1 MKDGFGLLYQQN
13 VVEVFYKIIKTHKII
28 MKKFSSFFLLASLI
42 VSVSCKKS
50 TTPTAA
56 PIPVP
61 GPTVVTP
68 LITLPAG
75 WKFNSALSANFPLGS
90 MQAYRFDTIWAG
102 RNTKAVCLVYNSA
115 NTGIEFKPVISATA
129 KKPTEFFA
137 QETGVYAC
145 INGGYFGGNQS
156 FSLVK
161 YNNTVSSANVKVL
174 NRTFNGN
181 STPYYPTRVAFGVT
195 SGGVPSINWI
205 YSIGAGND
213 NIYSYPTASPN
224 AEGQAPQP
232 EPTASFP
239 AGGSA
244 WNVAS
249 AIGGSPMLLK
259 NNAIN
264 ISDVAE
270 LISINNT
277 TSRPRSAIGYTA
289 NGMVVILVIE
299 GDNAA
304 GGYVGMN
311 LLELANMLQSLSC
324 TNAINLDGGGSSMM
338 VIGGQQVIR
347 PGDAAGERP
356 VISAVVIK
364 QR

>member
-1 MKDGFGLLYQQN
+1 
-13 VVEVFYKIIKTHKII
+13 
-28 MKKFSSFFLLASLI
+28 MKKFSLFFLIVSLI

-50 TTPTAA
+50 TTPTVA

-61 GPTVVTP
+61 GPTVVTS

-75 WKFNSALSANFPLGS
+75 WKFNGALSATFPLGS
-90 MQAYRFDTIWAG
+90 MQAYKFDTIWAG
-102 RNTKAVCLVYNSA
+102 RSTKAVCLVYNSA
-115 NTGIEFKPVISATA
+115 NTGIEFKPVLSATA

-145 INGGYFGGNQS
+145 LNGGYFGGNQS

-161 YNNTVSSANVKVL
+161 YNNTVTSANIKVL
-174 NRTFNGN
+174 NRIFNGT
-181 STPYYPTRVAFGVT
+181 STPYYPTRAAFGVT

-205 YSIGAGND
+205 YSIGNGID
-213 NIYSYPTASPN
+213 NIYGYPMASPN
-224 AEGQAPQP
+224 VEGQAPQS
-232 EPTASFP
+232 EPTSNFP
-239 AGGSA
+239 TGGSI

-259 NNAIN
+259 NNAVN
-264 ISDVAE
+264 VSDVAE
-270 LISINNT
+270 LISINNM

-289 NGMVVILVIE
+289 NNMVVILVVE

-304 GGYVGMN
+304 GGYAGMN
-311 LLELANMLQSLSC
+311 LLELANMMSSLSC

-356 VISAVVIK
+356 VLSAIVIK
-364 QR
+364 QK

>member
-1 MKDGFGLLYQQN
+1 
-13 VVEVFYKIIKTHKII
+13 
-28 MKKFSSFFLLASLI
+28 MKKITTLFLFAGLI
-42 VSVSCKKS
+42 ITVSCKKS
-50 TTPTAA
+50 STPTPA

-61 GPTVVTP
+61 NPTVTTP

-75 WKFNSALSANFPLGS
+75 WKFNSTLSANFPLAS
-90 MQAYRFDTIWAG
+90 MQVYRFDTVWAG
-102 RNTKAVCLVYNSA
+102 RTTKAVCLVYNSA
-115 NTGIEFKPVISATA
+115 NTGIEFKPVLSATA

-145 INGGYFGGNQS
+145 INGGYYSGTQS

-161 YNNTVSSANVKVL
+161 YNNTTSAANIKVV

-181 STPYYPTRVAFGVT
+181 STPYYPTRAAFGVT
-195 SGGVPSINWI
+195 SSGVPSINWI
-205 YSIGAGND
+205 YSVGAGND
-213 NIYSYPTASPN
+213 NIYSYPAPSPN
-224 AEGQAPQP
+224 VDGQAPQA
-232 EPTASFP
+232 EPTALFP
-239 AGGSA
+239 SGGSV

-249 AIGGSPMLLK
+249 AIGGSPMLVK
-259 NNAIN
+259 NNAVN

-289 NGMVVILVIE
+289 NGMVVILVVE

-311 LLELANMLQSLSC
+311 LVELADMLRSLSC
-324 TNAINLDGGGSSMM
+324 TNAMNLDGGGSSMM
-338 VIGGQQVIR
+338 VIGSQQVIR

-356 VISAVVIK
+356 VISAIVIR

>member
-1 MKDGFGLLYQQN
+1 
-13 VVEVFYKIIKTHKII
+13 
-28 MKKFSSFFLLASLI
+28 MKKFSSIFLLASLI

-50 TTPTAA
+50 TTPTPA
-56 PIPVP
+56 PTPVP
-61 GPTVVTP
+61 VPIVITP

-75 WKFNSALSANFPLGS
+75 WKFNSTLSINFPLGS
-90 MQAYRFDTIWAG
+90 IQAYKFDTIWAG

-115 NTGIEFKPVISATA
+115 NTGIEFKPVLSAIA

-137 QETGVYAC
+137 LETGVYAC

-161 YNNTVSSANVKVL
+161 YNNTVSSANVKIL

-181 STPYYPTRVAFGVT
+181 STPYYPTRAAFGVNAA
-195 SGGVPSINWI
+195 GVPSINWI
-205 YSIGAGND
+205 YSVGAGND

-224 AEGQAPQP
+224 VEGQAPQP

-239 AGGSA
+239 TGGST

-249 AIGGSPMLLK
+249 AIGGSPMLVK
-259 NNAIN
+259 NNAVN

-270 LISINNT
+270 MISINNT

-311 LLELANMLQSLSC
+311 LVELADMMRSLSC

-356 VISAVVIK
+356 VVSAVVIK